1 MNLLIVDDEVYV
13 VRAIRSRIDW
23 NSLGIDEVFVAF
35 NARKAKDVLRE
46 NKIDII
52 VTDIEM
58 PQESGLELMQWVRD
72 QGYPVK
78 AVCLTCH
85 AEFDYALEAMHLG
98 VAEYCVKPIDFAAFS
113 KVIARIVK
121 EIAQEKEAA
130 LLKSRGELWE
140 NNREIIVRHFWEQV
154 LWGDLK
160 GRPEEI
166 WALASKN
173 KIEYDFEMPYRLLVC
188 DVRKIYDRAQ
198 MWEDNRTLMQYIIS
212 NIAWEMLMHQKNKG
226 RSGWNQKYFW
236 VILDGN
242 VPLTETTNELSEFIH
257 TCHHT
262 VGAGL
267 AVYIS
272 SDVFGESLGTA
283 WDEACEADGQN
294 ITCQEG
300 VIRVDGSFHEAKTI
314 AVSLTFEEFNE
325 KIYRFLE
332 QGDFGGFTDFITS
345 YLLNA
350 GSVEKKVLENLIQN
364 IDQVINAFLFAHR
377 IPVTRMDCMR
387 QAAYN
392 QKASCSVEDA
402 CTWLRLA
409 AEDLGRLFE
418 SAEKENEVIRQI
430 KVYIQ
435 DHIETKLSREDIAE
449 AVYLSPGYM
458 TRLFKKETG
467 MTLLDYIISRKI
479 KHAKMLL
486 EQGDISVGDV
496 SSTLGYENFSHFSEL
511 FKRHV
516 GCSPSEYKR
525 KMSQKP

>member
-35 NARKAKDVLRE
+35 NAHKAKDVLRE

-58 PQESGLELMQWVRD
+58 PQESGLELMKWVRN

-98 VAEYCVKPIDFAAFS
+98 VAEYCVKPIDFTAFS
-113 KVIARIVK
+113 EVIARIVK
-121 EIAQEKEAA
+121 EIIQEREEA

-166 WALASKN
+166 WSLAAKN
-173 KIEYDFEMPYRLLVC
+173 KIEYDFEMEYRLAVC

-198 MWEDNRTLMQYIIS
+198 MWEDNRALMEYIIS

-236 VILDGN
+236 VILEGKA
-242 VPLTETTNELSEFIH
+242 PFSEAAEELSEFIH

-272 SDVFGESLGTA
+272 SNAFGEALGTA
-283 WDEACEADGQN
+283 WEAACEADAQN

-300 VIRVDGSFHEAKTI
+300 LIQVGAGSSETKTI
-314 AVSLTFEEFNE
+314 SVPLSFEEFNE

-332 QGDFGGFTDFITS
+332 QGNFAAFTDFITS

-350 GSVEKKVLENLIQN
+350 GSVEKKELENLIQN
-364 IDQVINAFLFAHR
+364 INQVIGAFLFAHR
-377 IPVTRMDCMR
+377 IPVTRLDGMR
-387 QAAYN
+387 QASYY
-392 QKASCSVEDA
+392 QKASCSVEDT
-402 CTWLRLA
+402 CTWLRLMS
-409 AEDLGRLFE
+409 EDLGRLFE
-418 SAEKENEVIRQI
+418 TAEKENEVIRQI
-430 KVYIQ
+430 KAYIQ
-435 DHIETKLSREDIAE
+435 EHIETKLSREDIAD

-458 TRLFKKETG
+458 TRMFKKETG
-467 MTLLDYIISRKI
+467 MTLFDYIISRKI

-486 EQGDISVGDV
+486 EQGNISVGDV
-496 SSTLGYENFSHFSEL
+496 SSALGYENFSHFSEL
-511 FKRHV
+511 FKKHV

-525 KMSQKP
+525 KMLQKP